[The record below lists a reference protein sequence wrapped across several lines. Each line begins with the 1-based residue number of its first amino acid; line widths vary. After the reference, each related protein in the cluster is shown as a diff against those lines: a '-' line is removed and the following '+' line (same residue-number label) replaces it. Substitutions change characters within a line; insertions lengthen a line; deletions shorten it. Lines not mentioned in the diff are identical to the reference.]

1 MKDGS
6 IILTHEQRVAGVAYL
21 PTAGLPPV
29 VNPSRRGRLPKG
41 VAAMRKHREATER
54 PQIVADPMDPLTAA
68 YRMLDMMQSTLDV
81 TRRRLA
87 EYAESGR
94 RTG

>member
-6 IILTHEQRVAGVAYL
+6 IILTHEQRATAVAYL

-29 VNPSRRGRLPKG
+29 TNPPRRGRLPKG
-41 VAAMRKHREATER
+41 VVAMRREQKE
-54 PQIVADPMDPLTAA
+54 ADVQGEGEPMDPLMAT
-68 YRMLDMMQSTLDV
+68 YRMLDMLQCTLDL

-87 EYAESGR
+87 EYEKCHQ